1 MDNLQI
7 RVTLTNGKGW
17 RETKTINLEQYEKEK
32 LLGNDL
38 FEKTLNNLIDQSESA
53 KIGRKSL
60 DDKIHQWR
68 P

>member
-53 KIGRKSL
+53 KIRRKSL